1 MTGMKGC
8 KLKYCIT
15 DLKFYMKT
23 NLLTILTLSISTTL
37 SFICSYFMN
46 VTLNNAEQYMALVG
60 ILFVDGFFGIWAG
73 TKREGFK
80 TYKALKVLKSLFFWV
95 ILLTTILSIES
106 AYIGAGWLSETV
118 IIPFIVFQLISAVK
132 NASRAGLIKNELLQI
147 ILNKIDQHKTYER
160 K

>member
-15 DLKFYMKT
+15 DLKSYMKT
-23 NLLTILTLSISTTL
+23 NLLTILALSLSTTL

-60 ILFVDGFFGIWAG
+60 VLFVDGFFGVWAG

-80 TYKALKVLKSLFFWV
+80 TYKALKVLKSLFFWI

-106 AYIGAGWLSETV
+106 AYIGAGWLSETNDV
-118 IIPFIVFQLISAVK
+118 LK
-132 NASRAGLIKNELLQI
+132 T
-147 ILNKIDQHKTYER
+147 ILNKIDQHKNINPED
-160 K
+160 